1 MHLND
6 NKFDKNLKQL
16 KPITLNKKGKLDLN
30 KSEIATDLEMLSM
43 FSENFSSLFSVE
55 DYERQKD

>member
-1 MHLND
+1 
-6 NKFDKNLKQL
+6 
-16 KPITLNKKGKLDLN
+16 LNKKGKLDLK

-55 DYERQKD
+55 DYER